1 MLQKLNFKPGFNKQV
16 TDSGA
21 ESQWVDGDFVRFRY
35 GLPEKI
41 GGWKQL
47 TNSNTTL
54 PGVARAQHAF
64 TSLTGERYVAIG
76 TSQGLFLYYE
86 GEFFDITPIDNDV
99 ITGADFD
106 ATSGSATVT
115 VNKTSHGLQ
124 NGRYVTFSSVTVP
137 TGSGYATTDFTN
149 NSFEVLNATSN
160 TFEITMPSN
169 SAGDTSGTGSAQ
181 IDPYV
186 IVGPTFQ
193 TVGLGWG
200 TAAWGGASGLTTTL
214 NGALLD
220 DTNGTGGSG
229 TSITLTSTANFPTT
243 GAIKVGAEFI
253 SYTGISGNDLTGIT
267 RAAAGTTPST
277 TLNGTLLDN
286 TNGTS
291 GSNIALTSTS
301 GFATSGVIK
310 IGTELISYT
319 GISAN
324 NLTGITRG
332 VSGTRT
338 AHSSG
343 AVVTGA
349 SAHSSGASV
358 EYYIGWGQSA
368 ISSTITL
375 DPGLWSLDNFG
386 QILIATIHNG
396 ETFTWNAG
404 TASARNV
411 RATIMTNAPTK
422 SRLTQVSDR
431 DRHVFHFGTETT
443 IGTSTTQDPMFIRF
457 SDQEN
462 FNSYTPTAI
471 NTAGTFRLDKGN
483 EIIGA
488 VSGKDYTLVLTD
500 TSAYVIQFV
509 GPPFTFSVRQVGTNC
524 GLIGQNALSYSDG
537 KVFWMSGEGGFF
549 VYDGTVK
556 AIPCLVE
563 DFVFTTNGDN
573 LGINYNS
580 SMLVYAE
587 HNSLYNEINWFY
599 PTSDSQQVNRCVTYN
614 YAENLWTTGSLAR
627 TTYIDTGVYD
637 LPYATEYN
645 KTALPTFPIQGVTA
659 TYGATTYYEHEV
671 GKDQVNSSGTTS
683 IDAFI
688 QSGDFDITA
697 SRSALGGSTGLADLR
712 GDGQFIMSIK
722 KFVPDFKILDGNSK
736 ITLLLNNYPTDTAS
750 SSPLGPF
757 TITSSTDKIDTRAR
771 ARLLAI
777 KIENDAVGE
786 TWRYGTLRVDIKP
799 DGRR

>member
-1 MLQKLNFKPGFNKQV
+1 MLQQLKFKPGFNKQV
-16 TDSGA
+16 TESGA
-21 ESQWVDGDFVRFRY
+21 ESQWIDGDFVRFRY

-41 GGWKQL
+41 GGWSQL

-54 PGVARAQHAF
+54 PGVTRAQHAF
-64 TSLTGERYVAIG
+64 TSLTGDRYVALG

-99 ITGADFD
+99 ITGATFD
-106 ATSGSATVT
+106 ATSGSPTVT

-137 TGSGYATTDFTN
+137 TGSGYAVTDFTN
-149 NSFEVLNATSN
+149 NSFEVLNQTAN

-169 SAGDTSGTGSAQ
+169 SAGSTSGTGSAQ

-186 IVGPTFQ
+186 IIGPTFQ

-200 TAAWGGASGLTTTL
+200 TATWGGASALTTTL

-220 DTNGTGGSG
+220 DANGTGGSG

-243 GAIKVGAEFI
+243 GSIKVGAEFI
-253 SYTGISGNDLTGIT
+253 SYTGVSGNDLTGIT
-267 RAAAGTTPST
+267 RAVAGT
-277 TLNGTLLDN
+277 
-286 TNGTS
+286 
-291 GSNIALTSTS
+291 
-301 GFATSGVIK
+301 
-310 IGTELISYT
+310 
-319 GISAN
+319 
-324 NLTGITRG
+324 R
-332 VSGTRT
+332 
-338 AHSSG
+338 
-343 AVVTGA
+343 
-349 SAHSSGASV
+349 SAHSDGASV
-358 EYYIGWGQSA
+358 EYYISWGQSA

-404 TASARNV
+404 AASARNV
-411 RATIMTNAPTK
+411 RATIMSGAPTK
-422 SRLTQVSDR
+422 TRLTQVSDR

-443 IGTSTTQDPMFIRF
+443 IGDSTTQDPMFIRF

-462 FNSYTPTAI
+462 FNVYQPTAT

-509 GPPFTFSVRQVGTNC
+509 GPPFTFSIRQVGTNC
-524 GLIGQNALSYSDG
+524 GLIGQNALSYSNG
-537 KVFWMSGEGGFF
+537 IVFWMSGEGGFF
-549 VYDGTVK
+549 MFDGTVK

-587 HNSLYNEINWFY
+587 HNSLYNEISWFY
-599 PTSDSQQVNRCVTYN
+599 ATDDSQQVNRCVVYN
-614 YAENLWTTGSLAR
+614 YAENLWTTSSLAR
-627 TTYIDTGVYD
+627 TSSIDTGVYD

-645 KTALPTFPIQGVTA
+645 KTGLPTFPIQGVTA
-659 TYGATTYYEHEV
+659 TYGATTYYEHEI
-671 GKDQVNSSGTTS
+671 GTDQINSSGTTS
-683 IDAFI
+683 INAFI
-688 QSGDFDITA
+688 QSGDYDITNSNNIA
-697 SRSALGGSTGLADLR
+697 NLQ
-712 GDGQFIMSIK
+712 GDGEYIMSVKRFI
-722 KFVPDFKILDGNSK
+722 PDFAVQTGNTK
-736 ITLLLNNYPTDTAS
+736 ITLVLNDYPNNTAS

-757 TITSSTDKIDTRAR
+757 TVSSSTDKVDTRAR
-771 ARLLAI
+771 ARLVAL

-786 TWRYGTLRVDIKP
+786 TWRYGTLRLDAKP